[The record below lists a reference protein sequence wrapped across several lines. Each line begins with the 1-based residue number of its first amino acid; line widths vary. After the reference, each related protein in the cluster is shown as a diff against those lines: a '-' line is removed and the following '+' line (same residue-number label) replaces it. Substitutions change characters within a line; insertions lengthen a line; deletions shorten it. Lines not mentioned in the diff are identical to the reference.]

1 MEFMVIFGFSFVS
14 FFFEDKDQ
22 VCFGGFTSF
31 FALLIQT
38 EVLKLGL
45 FCAR

>member
-1 MEFMVIFGFSFVS
+1 MVFMVIFGFSFV
-14 FFFEDKDQ
+14 FFFLEDKDQ

>member
-1 MEFMVIFGFSFVS
+1 MEFMVFSVFLFFWGF

-31 FALLIQT
+31 FALL
-38 EVLKLGL
+38 V
-45 FCAR
+45 

>member
-1 MEFMVIFGFSFVS
+1 MEFMVIFGFFF

-31 FALLIQT
+31 FALL
-38 EVLKLGL
+38 V
-45 FCAR
+45 